1 MSEQVLKISN
11 LVTYFYVSDGIV
23 KAVDGVNLEINKGE
37 VVGVVGESGSGKSVT
52 ALAAMR
58 LIPDPPGKILQGEV
72 LFLGEDLMKKK
83 PREMQAIRGA
93 GISMIFQNPHAA
105 LNPLLKLGHQL
116 IEVTT
121 RHRHADHTE
130 VLELVLDMLRRVG
143 IKEPLEIIKS
153 YPFNVSAGTCQRVML
168 AMALL
173 CEPRLLI
180 ADEPT
185 TLLDTIAQV
194 EVLGLI
200 KKLKDEMDMAV
211 WYITH
216 DFGAISLMSD
226 RVVVMYAGKPMESA
240 DTETVLRNPKH
251 PYAEG
256 LINSVPVPGR
266 KVERLKQIPGEIP
279 NPIRLP
285 PGCSFAPRCPRVMDI
300 CRHEEPPYVRLNKGH
315 TVKCWL
321 YR

>member
-1 MSEQVLKISN
+1 MSDQVLKVSN

-23 KAVDGVNLEINKGE
+23 KAVDGMNLEISKGE

-58 LIPDPPGKILQGEV
+58 LIPDPPGKVLSGEV

-83 PREMQAIRGA
+83 PAEMQSIRGG
-93 GISMIFQNPHAA
+93 GISMIFQNPHGA
-105 LNPLLKLGHQL
+105 LNPLLKLGDQL
-116 IEVTT
+116 TEVTT
-121 RHRHADHTE
+121 RHRHANRRE
-130 VLELVLDMLRRVG
+130 VLELVLDMLQRVG
-143 IKEPLEIIKS
+143 IKEPLLTMDS
-153 YPFNVSAGTCQRVML
+153 YPFNVSAGSCQRVML

-173 CEPRLLI
+173 CEPSLLI

-185 TLLDTIAQV
+185 TLLDAIAQV
-194 EVLGLI
+194 EVLRLI
-200 KKLKDEMDMAV
+200 KKLKDELDMAV

-216 DFGAISLMSD
+216 DFGAVSLMSD
-226 RVVVMYAGKPMESA
+226 RIIVMYAGKPVESA
-240 DTETVLRNPKH
+240 DADTVLRNPQH
-251 PYAEG
+251 PYSVG

-285 PGCSFAPRCPRVMDI
+285 LGCSFAPRCLRAMDI
-300 CRHEEPPYVRLNKGH
+300 CRCEEPPSVQLNEGH
-315 TVKCWL
+315 TAKCWL
-321 YR
+321 YT